1 MVIPTQI
8 TNLMQAIHMHPD
20 PTLQTP
26 FALKKNPPPFL
37 LAKKMHP
44 VRNFYA
50 IRMHPTSRSLIS
62 RLASAST
69 THLRKEVALKLD
81 FLHARVKNRQ
91 NIARLSRSTI
101 NLMRAFANASAQKLT
116 LALSNNLTKV
126 RARVATKFVPQT
138 LLLQTLTLPSNL
150 VHVSALKI
158 ATIKNKLPQSQI
170 GVNLIALIFVT
181 QHNMFQKEL
190 MPNLISIP
198 QLASGNVKTNSHYA
212 QALQNPTGLALLP
225 NAAAD
230 ATKR

>member
-1 MVIPTQI
+1 
-8 TNLMQAIHMHPD
+8 
-20 PTLQTP
+20 
-26 FALKKNPPPFL
+26 
-37 LAKKMHP
+37 
-44 VRNFYA
+44 
-50 IRMHPTSRSLIS
+50 
-62 RLASAST
+62 
-69 THLRKEVALKLD
+69 
-81 FLHARVKNRQ
+81 
-91 NIARLSRSTI
+91 
-101 NLMRAFANASAQKLT
+101 MRAFANASAQKLT
-116 LALSNNLTKV
+116 LALSKNLTKV

-158 ATIKNKLPQSQI
+158 AIKNKLPQSQI
-170 GVNLIALIFVT
+170 GVNLIALIFAI
-181 QHNMFQKEL
+181 QQNMFQKEL